1 LFNTEFA
8 EVTESLPKLEGNLQ
22 AAGLEKEKS
31 GRVFAALFDTWYYP
45 GQILPG
51 VSA

>member
-1 LFNTEFA
+1 LFNTAFA

-31 GRVFAALFDTWYYP
+31 GRVSAALFFLWYYP
-45 GQILPG
+45 GQILLG
-51 VSA
+51 VGA

>member
-8 EVTESLPKLEGNLQ
+8 EVAESLLKLERNTET
-22 AAGLEKEKS
+22 AGLEKEKS
-31 GRVFAALFDTWYYP
+31 GRLAAALFDTWYYP

-51 VSA
+51 VGA

>member
-1 LFNTEFA
+1 LFNTAFA

-31 GRVFAALFDTWYYP
+31 GRVAAALFDTWYYP
-45 GQILPG
+45 RKIVPEVG
-51 VSA
+51 A